1 MLEKMC
7 EYKEKSKRKQSVSII
22 CKVFKNIR
30 SGKFNSTS
38 NTIWSYYFKIF
49 ITLMSWVVS
58 RMNCTMSWTRDANNG
73 NCWFFII
80 FFCSFSFSFAYSGFS
95 YILSLPF
102 CIVVQCTCQISYCDR
117 VFTYDVSDA
126 SSDTYSRMYNFAI

>member
-30 SGKFNSTS
+30 SGKFNSSS
-38 NTIWSYYFKIF
+38 NTIWSYYFKSF

-80 FFCSFSFSFAYSGFS
+80 FFVRFLFHSLTLAILTYFLFRLALLYMSNKLLWPSIHLWCVQRIFEYIFSH
-95 YILSLPF
+95 
-102 CIVVQCTCQISYCDR
+102 V
-117 VFTYDVSDA
+117 
-126 SSDTYSRMYNFAI
+126 

>member
-80 FFCSFSFSFAYSGFS
+80 FFVRFLFHSLTLAILTYFLFRLALLYMSNKLLWPSIHLWCVQRIAEYIFSH
-95 YILSLPF
+95 
-102 CIVVQCTCQISYCDR
+102 V
-117 VFTYDVSDA
+117 
-126 SSDTYSRMYNFAI
+126 

>member
-30 SGKFNSTS
+30 SGKFNSSS

-80 FFCSFSFSFAYSGFS
+80 FFLFVFFFIRLLWLFLHTFSSALHCCTMYMSNKLLWPSIHLWCVRCFFEYIFSH
-95 YILSLPF
+95 
-102 CIVVQCTCQISYCDR
+102 V
-117 VFTYDVSDA
+117 
-126 SSDTYSRMYNFAI
+126 

>member
-30 SGKFNSTS
+30 SGKFNSSS

-80 FFCSFSFSFAYSGFS
+80 FFLFVFFFIRLLWLFLHTFSSA
-95 YILSLPF
+95 LH
-102 CIVVQCTCQISYCDR
+102 CCTCQISYCDR
-117 VFTYDVSDA
+117 VFTYDVSNA
-126 SSDTYSRMYNFAI
+126 SSNTYSRMYNFAI